1 MSKRFRGKYR
11 WSAGGLDSDTRD
23 PGELFIQDIADC
35 CQSQCISRR
44 DLEALGYKARHK
56 LDDAELKSI
65 KREDKPQWVSL
76 GSCRHRKFLRSPNK
90 LVQRMRKLCSTF
102 QKSHGW

>member
-1 MSKRFRGKYR
+1 MSKRCRGKYR
-11 WSAGGLDSDTRD
+11 WIAGGLDSETRD

-35 CQSQCISRR
+35 CGSQGVSRQE
-44 DLEALGYKARHK
+44 LEALGYKARHK
-56 LDDAELKSI
+56 LGVAELKSI

-90 LVQRMRKLCSTF
+90 LVQRMRISCPIF
-102 QKSHGW
+102 QKS